1 MRSSW
6 VVALLGVACSSSDP
20 ARDPPGDALPSE
32 TTGGKATSGGTTT
45 GGALTGGAPTG
56 GAPTG
61 GAPTGGAPTGGA
73 PTGGAPSAT
82 GGRAAAGE
90 HPATTGGR
98 GEPAS
103 AGGLGGAVVACD
115 DPTLDFEARCQA
127 CAEDACARCLC
138 DECPTET
145 EACQRTAGCA
155 EIAACVVE
163 TACAGAACFCGDADA
178 LRCLSGESNGPC
190 KDVILNAP
198 GGRTP
203 SLDNPSAGPASDAA
217 VALSSCT
224 EPPAGVCSTE
234 CR

>member
-20 ARDPPGDALPSE
+20 ARDSASDALPSE
-32 TTGGKATSGGTTT
+32 NTGGNATGGGATT
-45 GGALTGGAPTG
+45 GGATTGGAPTG
-56 GAPTG
+56 GATTG
-61 GAPTGGAPTGGA
+61 GAPL
-73 PTGGAPSAT
+73 AT

-90 HPATTGGR
+90 HQATTGGR
-98 GEPAS
+98 AQPAS
-103 AGGLGGAVVACD
+103 TGGLGGAVADCD
-115 DPTLDFEARCQA
+115 GPTLDFEARCQA

-138 DECPTET
+138 DECPTEA

-178 LRCLSGESNGPC
+178 LRCLSGEANGPC

-198 GGRTP
+198 GGRAP

-224 EPPAGVCSTE
+224 EPPAGVCSSE
-234 CR
+234 CP